1 MKTHLIL
8 FLLSPLFY
16 FSQQDANGWL
26 HVASGVDGTKT
37 YIKNLERKGPDTFAS
52 WVKMV
57 SPSKKN
63 KKGVTIGGGYSV
75 QYWTVYCRDNE
86 YAVSDTAIYNS
97 KGASLDS
104 FDRSNE
110 GIKKVIPDSVA
121 EGVTLAV
128 CEYGKMM
135 QD

>member
-1 MKTHLIL
+1 MKTLLIL
-8 FLLSPLFY
+8 CLLSPLFY

-37 YIKNLERKGPDTFAS
+37 YIKNLEKKSSDTFGS

-63 KKGVTIGGGYSV
+63 KKGVTIAGGYSV

-86 YAVSDTAIYNS
+86 YSISDTAIYNS

-104 FDRSNE
+104 FDRSSE

-121 EGVTLAV
+121 EGITIAV
-128 CEYGKMM
+128 CESGKMLL
-135 QD
+135 D